1 MQSYGFYDYDFF
13 PMEIGEQNKD
23 AFVANQKLFW
33 SDSKHPCYLI
43 SHLLIQ
49 LT

>member
-23 AFVANQKLFW
+23 AFVANYFDQILNT
-33 SDSKHPCYLI
+33 PVI
-43 SHLLIQ
+43 
-49 LT
+49 